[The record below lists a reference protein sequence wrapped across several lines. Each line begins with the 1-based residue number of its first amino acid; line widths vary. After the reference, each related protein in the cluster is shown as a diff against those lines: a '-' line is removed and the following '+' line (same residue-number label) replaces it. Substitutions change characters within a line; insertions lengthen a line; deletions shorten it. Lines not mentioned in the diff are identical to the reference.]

1 MYQLPRAVGPLTI
14 ERRQGSDGVVDTYR
28 GIWHSQDGQ
37 AVVVRRLKD
46 WVVANPALLS
56 KVEARVA
63 DLRTLRSPRLVR
75 VFDYIHTGK
84 GASRERLLVEEAPDG
99 VDLMHIAAE
108 VARASESLSPRLVQ
122 HVALELCASLETLH
136 NLRGSATGEDPMLH
150 RAVRPGAVFLTVDGS
165 VQLGGFGLLPR
176 PDFGPQP
183 PLRDVVREYAAYLAP
198 EQVEP
203 AREVGRAA
211 DVFSVGCVIYTLTTG
226 KVLFDATNDLLSTI
240 QKRQPD
246 LDPALDE
253 VKAIFPGL
261 ERVLRS
267 CLFAVPE
274 RRYQSVTRLADD
286 LRQLAPP
293 PRRVSQGAQVA
304 PPPEDDDLSSD
315 LTDLWLLLGFA
326 PNASSPTAV
335 VEPVP
340 AIEQRRASNTW
351 QEPPWREPSV
361 EGHHSAAAWD
371 ERFDNFEGR
380 PVRAAEEEDD
390 EPTAQNAEV
399 IDEGRDEPTATDPEF
414 TRKGPAVDLP
424 PPLYTGSYDDDELDE
439 LGASEFGPLDEEDD
453 TFTESSYVPEHKPLR
468 PPVAHDPSFGHTAV
482 SMTSPHTQ
490 TPTRGPRR
498 EPVIERTAR
507 SSAMRNP
514 ESTQRSDAIRGTEAP
529 PTWVS
534 PTPVPG
540 RSVASRPGPYD
551 GFDHDTG
558 PHTPTEAQIF
568 PPTDV
573 SEMGELPFL
582 RFAQLGAVVV
592 MIAFLGGLIVFRTVL
607 GPGDELAVVSAE
619 PTPPAAAEP
628 STLSLAVQQPP
639 PDLAPIA
646 HPAAVPAEAS
656 LQVGALVQAPP
667 SPTIAAPSIARPAP
681 LPLDLSP
688 TNPAS
693 SPTIP
698 AADPTPPPR
707 PTVLAG
713 VAPSAAWAPP
723 VRLVDTSI
731 GERAAKGRLS
741 GTDRATLEAID
752 TAHPDYTR
760 ARVWLYDD
768 ATARRSLTDR
778 KRYIDQ
784 LMRLPENATN
794 PVYLLDAADVALA
807 LEDWSTALSL
817 SRKAEQHWSRLP
829 SAAAFNRKAMMY
841 EQQATAWYGLF
852 VRSGNKDADDL
863 DQSLRAWQKYRDHV
877 SSRDAS
883 LAARADAQI
892 ARLSGLGPKVQ

>member
-37 AVVVRRLKD
+37 PVVVRRFKD

-56 KVEARVA
+56 KVESRVA
-63 DLRTLRSPRLVR
+63 DLRALRNPRLVG
-75 VFDYIHTGK
+75 VLDYIHTGK

-99 VDLMHIAAE
+99 VDLMHITVE
-108 VARASESLSPRLVQ
+108 VARAGESLSPRLVQ
-122 HVALELCASLETLH
+122 HIALELCAALEALH
-136 NLRGSATGEDPMLH
+136 SLRGSASGEDPMLH
-150 RAVRPGAVFLTVDGS
+150 RAVRPGAAFLTVDGS

-203 AREVGRAA
+203 ARSVGRAA
-211 DVFSVGCVIYTLTTG
+211 DVFSVGCVIYTLATG

-253 VKAIFPGL
+253 VKSTFPGL

-286 LRQLAPP
+286 LRQLRPP
-293 PRRVSQGAQVA
+293 TRRVSHGAT
-304 PPPEDDDLSSD
+304 PSHDDDDLSSD

-326 PNASSPTAV
+326 PTATSTGAV

-351 QEPPWREPSV
+351 QDPVWRETSV
-361 EGHHSAAAWD
+361 EDNHRSAPW
-371 ERFDNFEGR
+371 EKRFDSFEGHS
-380 PVRAAEEEDD
+380 VRATEEEDD
-390 EPTAQNAEV
+390 EPTAHDADA
-399 IDEGRDEPTATDPEF
+399 IDERRDEPTATDPEF
-414 TRKGPAVDLP
+414 TRRGPALDLP
-424 PPLYTGSYDDDELDE
+424 PPLYTGSYDDDEMDE

-453 TFTESSYVPEHKPLR
+453 AFTESSYVPENKPLR
-468 PPVAHDPSFGHTAV
+468 PPVANDPSFGHTLI
-482 SMTSPHTQ
+482 SMTSSHTQ
-490 TPTRGPRR
+490 TPTHGPRR

-540 RSVASRPGPYD
+540 RPARPGPYD
-551 GFDHDTG
+551 GFDHGSG

-607 GPGDELAVVSAE
+607 GPEEEPAIASAE
-619 PTPPAAAEP
+619 PDPLAAAAPPTHVLSALQPPLPDHAAPAAPTAM
-628 STLSLAVQQPP
+628 
-639 PDLAPIA
+639 
-646 HPAAVPAEAS
+646 PAEAP
-656 LQVGALVQAPP
+656 LQGGAIAQAPATPPTGAPPGKGAL
-667 SPTIAAPSIARPAP
+667 PASNA
-681 LPLDLSP
+681 LDLSAG
-688 TNPAS
+688 NAAPA
-693 SPTIP
+693 IP
-698 AADPTPPPR
+698 AADLPPHQPAL
-707 PTVLAG
+707 TGA
-713 VAPSAAWAPP
+713 APPAAWAPP

-741 GTDRATLEAID
+741 GSDRATLEAID
-752 TAHPDYTR
+752 TTHPDYTR

-768 ATARRSLTDR
+768 ATARRALPDR

-852 VRSGNKDADDL
+852 VRSGNKDAEDL

-877 SSRDAS
+877 SSRDAG